1 MEKRVLRSDIKAFY
15 GVGGS
20 EPASFVRMRGF
31 TDASTSKNP
40 IEYTAHYVDEPNETS
55 AVTGYS
61 PSMAFTFDRFAGNAV
76 HDDIVEMFDNEVL
89 GSDAER
95 YIVIVDFSKPA
106 DNGGYHAIKRK
117 FAVIGDSEGSGVES
131 MQYSGNFKT
140 AGTSVHGIAQISAPS
155 DGTPDNVESITFT
168 EATATNSEY

>member
-15 GVGGS
+15 GVPGS
-20 EPASFVRMRGF
+20 MGDPTFTRMKGF

-40 IEYTAHYVDEPNETS
+40 IEYEAHYVDEKNSTTS
-55 AVTGYS
+55 VTGYS
-61 PSMAFTFDRFAGNAV
+61 PSIAFTLDRFDGNAV
-76 HDDIVEMFDNEVL
+76 HDDIVELFTDEVV

-95 YIVIVDFSKPA
+95 YIVMVDFTKAAEGNKYPA
-106 DNGGYHAIKRK
+106 VKRK

-140 AGTSVHGIAQISAPS
+140 AGASIHGFATIA
-155 DGTPDNVESITFT
+155 TPDDGDPETVETITF
-168 EATATNSEY
+168 SEE

>member
-1 MEKRVLRSDIKAFY
+1 MEKRVLRSDIKLFY

-20 EPASFVRMRGF
+20 ESSSFVRMRGF

-61 PSMAFTFDRFAGNAV
+61 PSTSFTFDRFVGNAV
-76 HDDIVEMFDNEVL
+76 HDDIVEMLDNEVL

-95 YIVIVDFSKPA
+95 YLVKVDFSKPA
-106 DNGGYHAIKRK
+106 DKGGYHAVKRK
-117 FAVIGDSEGSGVES
+117 VAVIGDSEGSGVES

-140 AGTSVHGIAQISAPS
+140 AGTPIHGIAQISAPS

-168 EATATNSEY
+168 ESTASNAEY